1 MAELSY
7 AELTKVFDEGTV
19 AVERLSLDVEDGEF
33 LVFVGPSGCGKTTTL
48 MMTAG
53 LEEPTSGEVL
63 LGGEAITYRQPK
75 DRDIA
80 MVFQSYALYPHMT
93 VEDNIAFGLR
103 RRRMAKPEIQL
114 RVREAAQ
121 KLDLEG
127 LLHRKP
133 GTLSGGQRQRVAMG
147 RAMVRRPQ
155 LFLMDEP
162 LSNLDAKLRVQMRA
176 EIKQLQRELGV
187 TTMYVT
193 HDQTEAMT
201 MGDRIAVMRKGVL
214 EQLGKPSDL
223 YQRPRNVFVAEFI
236 GSPAMNLVRGRLQP
250 RDDTHAALQ
259 LGSSEELVVELP
271 EEPARS
277 VIQQHSGR
285 DVVVGFRPESVSIA
299 RGIGAPETT
308 ISAVVRHVEDLGSEV
323 IVYFES
329 EAKRAV
335 TDQGREVAADVD
347 DVALETLEHPVSGR
361 ELCIGR
367 LAPGAPITVGERVL
381 LGVDPAG
388 IHIFDSE
395 TGQALR

>member
-1 MAELSY
+1 LAELSY
-7 AELTKVFDEGTV
+7 AELTKVFDDGTV
-19 AVERLSLDVEDGEF
+19 AVEQLSLQVDDGEF

-53 LEEPTSGEVL
+53 LEEPTSGDIL
-63 LGGEAITYRQPK
+63 LGGESITYRQPK

-93 VEDNIAFGLR
+93 VEDNIAFGLKR
-103 RRRMAKPEIQL
+103 RHMPKAEIQV
-114 RVREAAQ
+114 RVHEAAK
-121 KLDLEG
+121 KLDLSE

-214 EQLGKPSDL
+214 EQLGRPSDL
-223 YQRPRNVFVAEFI
+223 YQRPQNVFVAEFI
-236 GSPAMNLVRGRLQP
+236 GSPAMNLVEGRVEIRPDRRAVL
-250 RDDTHAALQ
+250 R
-259 LGSSEELVVELP
+259 LGTNERFVLDSTSEDGQRVLEGYDGK
-271 EEPARS
+271 A
-277 VIQQHSGR
+277 VI
-285 DVVVGFRPESVSIA
+285 VGFRPESISVGSE
-299 RGIGAPETT
+299 GGGA
-308 ISAVVRHVEDLGSEV
+308 SLAAVVRHVEDLGSEV
-323 IVYFES
+323 MIYFES

-335 TDQGREVAADVD
+335 TAETREVAADVD
-347 DVALETLEHPVSGR
+347 AVALGSLDHSNASQK
-361 ELCIGR
+361 LCIAR
-367 LAPGAPITVGERVL
+367 LARGSTVGVGQRVSL
-381 LGVDPAG
+381 TVDVGG
-388 IHIFDSE
+388 IHVFDAE
-395 TGQALR
+395 TGTAVL